1 MGNRTGTPVT
11 GVRSSRVLPALRAAL
26 GPALLTLGVA
36 PYVGMLWER
45 VSPKPSYINLSGAIY
60 LNNQDTT
67 AFIGVDTWFL
77 VLGLLAGLMTGCLGY
92 WRYRRG
98 LPTMLGLTGAAA
110 LGSFIA
116 RKVGVALGPPTI
128 IQGALGVADGATFQ
142 ANFQLKAQAVLLAWP
157 VGVVIAYV
165 CLIGGLERAPRAA
178 TVEAVPAPAGS
189 ESTVSVGTLGG
200 GEEFGARNG
209 RDPVEDAPLPV
220 EQAERGA

>member
-1 MGNRTGTPVT
+1 MFPK
-11 GVRSSRVLPALRAAL
+11 LRAAL
-26 GPALLTLGVA
+26 GPAVLTLGVA

-45 VSPKPSYINLSGAIY
+45 VSPKPTYINLSGSIY

-77 VLGLLAGLMTGCLGY
+77 ALGLLAGLLTGCLGY

-116 RKVGVALGPPTI
+116 RHVGVAQGPPTI
-128 IQGALGVADGATFQ
+128 IQGALGVPDGGTFH
-142 ANFQLKAQAVLLAWP
+142 ANLQLKASAVLLAWP
-157 VGVVIAYV
+157 VGVLLAYV
-165 CLIGGLERAPRAA
+165 CLIGGLERTPRAA
-178 TVEAVPAPAGS
+178 TTEAVPVPAGS
-189 ESTVSVGTLGG
+189 ESTASVGTRGA